1 MTTDAHT
8 DALAATQ
15 ASRSSPDAA
24 DAARNAQHRHPRR
37 RQRHLRHLWEA
48 MGTQRRSSRRGRRV
62 LSCYLA
68 HPGEEV
74 QLVLV
79 HLRAPPGG
87 GEMGWQSSGI
97 APLLRLEVSHLASHE
112 AQLRMQLPTREETV
126 KGRRRGNERSE
137 GGLRGGRDTG
147 AAGRVHRARAERSL
161 QTCPDPSCVVLRP
174 AQAGRDGSHT
184 SPAIAQR
191 VNDRVGDFRS
201 VCRQGMRC
209 LSQRLGEP
217 GLRFKELLVTHL
229 SVARASALRT
239 MSPS

>member
-1 MTTDAHT
+1 MSRFVTPQHTYNARGHMTTDAHT

-161 QTCPDPSCVVLRP
+161 HTCPGPSCVVLLLPGRP
-174 AQAGRDGSHT
+174 RWESHITCHRSTRQRPSGRL
-184 SPAIAQR
+184 QER
-191 VNDRVGDFRS
+191 V
-201 VCRQGMRC
+201 
-209 LSQRLGEP
+209 
-217 GLRFKELLVTHL
+217 
-229 SVARASALRT
+229 
-239 MSPS
+239 